1 MEERENNMVRTLG
14 IVFSVLVTLAFGYG
28 IYEALSYAYLAK
40 IFPLYVSLVLCILAI
55 VNLIQEFRTST
66 KRTAKSG
73 GGSADLGSEWGDIT
87 MSEALRKF
95 SAFILVI
102 IALYVCTWFIGY
114 PVSITL
120 FIVILYRYLAGSKW
134 HWAILAGLAGLG
146 FLALVSK
153 LLYMDWPE
161 GIIHLPWP
169 LG

>member
-1 MEERENNMVRTLG
+1 MIRNLG

-28 IYEALSYAYLAK
+28 IYEAFSYAYLAK
-40 IFPLYVSLVLCILAI
+40 IFPLYVSLALCILAI
-55 VNLIQEFRTST
+55 VNLIQEF
-66 KRTAKSG
+66 TASRKG
-73 GGSADLGSEWGDIT
+73 TTTNGGSRADLESEWGDIG

-95 SAFILVI
+95 SVFILVI
-102 IALYVCTWFIGY
+102 IALYVCTWLIGY

-120 FIVILYRYLAGSKW
+120 FIIILYRYVARSKW
-134 HWAILAGLAGLG
+134 HWAIAAGLAGLG
-146 FLALVSK
+146 FLALVSD